1 MGWEAQVAFWR
12 GQLLQRRG
20 SGRGEERGQGGTV
33 YSQKPAS
40 VMGAAGMKDGGGLGK
55 CVCQRAGPA
64 NTRSCQAGRHFQ
76 GEWRKDRGA
85 RSSDKFQ
92 AGPTHT
98 PRTPSPPATGDPG
111 IRGLSS
117 TLLPHPLAIAVSP
130 GTSFIGPQGS
140 CHPTERGPRATV
152 HFGESLAEIIS

>member
-1 MGWEAQVAFWR
+1 MEGTALA
-12 GQLLQRRG
+12 
-20 SGRGEERGQGGTV
+20 EERVGEGRRKGQGGTV

-111 IRGLSS
+111 IRGVSS